1 MGPPFRKEKRKEQSL
16 MSWIQKTLITFGAF
30 WLSLWVAPVIGW
42 PLDKLTNRIT
52 YTDTVFNA
60 FALGVINSL
69 DRTLAAMLTG
79 ILVTVVISGRRSELW
94 AIIVAVQYLVDT
106 PRFHWLVHPTGWDRI
121 WQSVALVFPAVACLA
136 AAFITAHFRR
146 NRSNQDRVVAA

>member
-1 MGPPFRKEKRKEQSL
+1 
-16 MSWIQKTLITFGAF
+16 MSWIQKTLIALGAF
-30 WLSLWVAPVIGW
+30 WLSLWVAPLIGW

-52 YTDTVFNA
+52 YTDTIFSA

-69 DRTLAAMLTG
+69 DRTLAAVLTG
-79 ILVTVVISGRRSELW
+79 ILVTVVITGERSELW
-94 AIIVAVQYLVDT
+94 AIIVALLYPLDT
-106 PRFHWLVHPTGWDRI
+106 RHFHRLIHATGWDRI

-146 NRSNQDRVVAA
+146 DRSNQDRVVAA